1 MRLAYIDC
9 IAGVSGDMLLG
20 ALVDAGVAEAALQER
35 LAALALPGFELSLQR
50 VQKGGI
56 AALQADVRVSD
67 QRSVRHLPE
76 IIALV
81 ENSGV
86 PAPIKRRACA
96 LFERLGAVEA
106 AIHGTSRERVH
117 LHELGGID
125 TIVDVVGVL
134 SGFELLGVERVECS
148 PLPLGRGFV
157 DSAHGRLPL
166 PAPATVAL
174 LKGVPVTGAPVAGEL
189 VTPTGAA
196 LVTELAA
203 GFGPLPAMT
212 LRATGYGAGSA
223 DREIP
228 NVVRLLVGER
238 QEAAEAAT
246 AGAGGSAEAAL
257 LTMLE
262 TNIDDMNPE
271 LYDYVGARL
280 FAAGALEVFTQPVA
294 MKKNRP
300 GTLLSVLCRQP
311 DREALR
317 RVLFRETTTIRRAR
331 VSGGAPRAGTGN
343 AHGDNSFWISAGQA
357 GARRGS
363 RATPRTRI

>member
-35 LAALALPGFELSLQR
+35 LAALALPGFGLTLQR

-56 AALQADVRVSD
+56 AAVQAEVRVSD
-67 QRSVRHLPE
+67 HRSERHLPE

-86 PAPIKRRACA
+86 PATIKRRACA

-157 DSAHGRLPL
+157 NSAHGRS
-166 PAPATVAL
+166 AA
-174 LKGVPVTGAPVAGEL
+174 AG
-189 VTPTGAA
+189 PRHRGAA
-196 LVTELAA
+196 AGGAGNRSSRRRGVGHAHRRGAGHRAGGRFRAAA
-203 GFGPLPAMT
+203 G
-212 LRATGYGAGSA
+212 
-223 DREIP
+223 DD
-228 NVVRLLVGER
+228 
-238 QEAAEAAT
+238 AACH
-246 AGAGGSAEAAL
+246 
-257 LTMLE
+257 
-262 TNIDDMNPE
+262 
-271 LYDYVGARL
+271 R
-280 FAAGALEVFTQPVA
+280 
-294 MKKNRP
+294 
-300 GTLLSVLCRQP
+300 
-311 DREALR
+311 LR
-317 RVLFRETTTIRRAR
+317 RRQRR
-331 VSGGAPRAGTGN
+331 P
-343 AHGDNSFWISAGQA
+343 
-357 GARRGS
+357 
-363 RATPRTRI
+363 